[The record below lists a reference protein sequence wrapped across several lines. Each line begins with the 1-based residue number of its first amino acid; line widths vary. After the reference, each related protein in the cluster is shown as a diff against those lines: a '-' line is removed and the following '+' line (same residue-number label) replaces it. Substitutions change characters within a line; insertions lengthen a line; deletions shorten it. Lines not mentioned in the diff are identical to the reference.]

1 MVLEKLSTGTEKML
15 SEIHLS
21 KIRETEKQLQKKKVR
36 LLNSLHGLIT
46 FFFLIFRVAPVAY
59 GSS

>member
-21 KIRETEKQLQKKKVR
+21 KIRETEKQLQKKKKSGYSIACMV
-36 LLNSLHGLIT
+36 
-46 FFFLIFRVAPVAY
+46 
-59 GSS
+59 